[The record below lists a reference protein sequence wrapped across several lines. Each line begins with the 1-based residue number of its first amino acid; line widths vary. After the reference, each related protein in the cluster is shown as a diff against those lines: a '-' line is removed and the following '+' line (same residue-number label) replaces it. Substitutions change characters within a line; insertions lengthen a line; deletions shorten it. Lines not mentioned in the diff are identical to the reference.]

1 MGSKVG
7 VHEDSRNMSAEQG
20 TKAERDVGKR
30 KDLSSW
36 CNEFGLGRIK
46 SVLILGELQMG
57 IHID

>member
-1 MGSKVG
+1 
-7 VHEDSRNMSAEQG
+7 MSAEQG

-57 IHID
+57 IHTD